1 MNSIL
6 SLVPIKGNKYLN
18 LFFFIPIT
26 EYQCPPKFIIILVRL
41 SNFQKDLKHKNYY
54 IVTAYPVLLCFAD
67 AFQGKKINKRF
78 VAIAM
83 NRFIGTIFPAAFG
96 HFMRLPFW

>member
-41 SNFQKDLKHKNYY
+41 SNFQKDLIDVHVSK
-54 IVTAYPVLLCFAD
+54 
-67 AFQGKKINKRF
+67 
-78 VAIAM
+78 
-83 NRFIGTIFPAAFG
+83 G
-96 HFMRLPFW
+96 HFSCISDGNYL